1 MEAILQLLIDLW
13 LMPSIQPPQMNKQ
26 LINNNQ
32 IDAYGGIRC
41 ISDCVHKSK
50 LSPLHLRSACFW

>member
-41 ISDCVHKSK
+41 ISDCVHKS
-50 LSPLHLRSACFW
+50 